1 MSDSFGS
8 FPCFLGFTFL
18 CSSIHFLKVPPVP
31 PGSLVFRSVPQ
42 TRRAPVTVPGHLQEA
57 HLCCPGDPTR
67 RPSPVGAEATSPW
80 GPHST

>member
-42 TRRAPVTVPGHLQEA
+42 SQCLVTCRRRTCAAQVIRPAVLPLWVLRAPLR
-57 HLCCPGDPTR
+57 GDHT
-67 RPSPVGAEATSPW
+67 
-80 GPHST
+80 PHDP